1 MTERQKRFAEYYIE
15 SGNARQAALKAGYSQ
30 GYAEHVKR
38 QKAVGEYLKQRLG
51 GMERER
57 VASADEIL
65 TFLTDVMRG
74 AMDKDDKAC
83 TLRMKAAE
91 MIARRMGYFREDEE
105 RTEGKVII
113 VDDVSSGA
121 DETEAGADAPDTVK

>member
-15 SGNARQAALKAGYSQ
+15 TGNARQAAIMAGYTE

-38 QKAVGEYLKQRLG
+38 QKAVREYLKERLG
-51 GMERER
+51 EMEEKR

-74 AMDKDDKAC
+74 AAGDDDKVC
-83 TLRMKAAE
+83 GLRMKAAE
-91 MIARRMGYFREDEE
+91 MICRRMGYF
-105 RTEGKVII
+105 TGGEGGMTAAPVV
-113 VDDVSSGA
+113 VDDIPEG
-121 DETEAGADAPDTVK
+121 ETGEGEDISQ